1 MRDIIHSDFLNLNDV
16 FFSIWQVV
24 IRELELF
31 DFRFEF
37 SLKFKVLIV

>member
-1 MRDIIHSDFLNLNDV
+1 MEELRK
-16 FFSIWQVV
+16 VV
-24 IRELELF
+24 IREIELF